1 LENSTQARP
10 EDKKN
15 VGGDMKHSLKMIL
28 VVFGLFVFIGPASA
42 EGNLASRPTGL
53 ELTLNPD
60 LSMSNYEYE
69 LETGK
74 YYRWDIT
81 SNGGDE
87 FLLLAP
93 ELWRNSW
100 INQVAIGEMEV
111 KPMGLYGLEFDDEG
125 QIRIWFVPIRPG
137 NYEFYIDGHKERG
150 MVGTFIVR

>member
-1 LENSTQARP
+1 MQARA

-15 VGGDMKHSLKMIL
+15 VGGDMKYSLKMIL
-28 VVFGLFVFIGPASA
+28 AVFGLFVFIGPASA

>member
-1 LENSTQARP
+1 MNFGR
-10 EDKKN
+10 N
-15 VGGDMKHSLKMIL
+15 FIL
-28 VVFGLFVFIGPASA
+28 AAIAAFVFAGPASA

-60 LSMSNYEYE
+60 LSMSNHEYE
-69 LETGK
+69 LETGQ

-93 ELWRNSW
+93 DLWRNSW
-100 INQVAIGEMEV
+100 INQVKIGEMEV

-125 QIRIWFVPIRPG
+125 EIRIWFVPIRPG
-137 NYEFYIDGHKERG
+137 NYEFFIDGQKERG

>member
-1 LENSTQARP
+1 M
-10 EDKKN
+10 KKFAQ
-15 VGGDMKHSLKMIL
+15 M
-28 VVFGLFVFIGPASA
+28 VVAGLALFLFAGPVLA

-60 LSMSNYEYE
+60 LSMSNHEYE

-100 INQVAIGEMEV
+100 INQIAIGEMEV
-111 KPMGLYGLEFDDEG
+111 NPMGLYGLEFDDEG
-125 QIRIWFVPIRPG
+125 LIRIWFVPIRPG
-137 NYEFYIDGHKERG
+137 NYEFYIDGHKQRG

>member
-1 LENSTQARP
+1 MQARP

>member
-1 LENSTQARP
+1 MLRKFSP
-10 EDKKN
+10 K
-15 VGGDMKHSLKMIL
+15 IL
-28 VVFGLFVFIGPASA
+28 LVAIAALLIASPAIA

-60 LSMSNYEYE
+60 LSMSNHEYE

-100 INQVAIGEMEV
+100 INQIAIGEMEV

-137 NYEFYIDGHKERG
+137 NYEFYIDGQKTRG

>member
-1 LENSTQARP
+1 MFL
-10 EDKKN
+10 
-15 VGGDMKHSLKMIL
+15 MICMSSGSA
-28 VVFGLFVFIGPASA
+28 VA

-53 ELTLNPD
+53 ELTLRAD

-81 SNGGDE
+81 HMGGEE

-93 ELWRNSW
+93 DLWRNSW
-100 INQVAIGEMEV
+100 INQVKIGEMEV
-111 KPMGLYGLEFDDEG
+111 KPFGLYGLEFDDEG

-137 NYEFYIDGHKERG
+137 NYEFWMDGHKQRG
-150 MVGTFIVR
+150 MVGTFVVR

>member
-1 LENSTQARP
+1 
-10 EDKKN
+10 
-15 VGGDMKHSLKMIL
+15 MKHSLKMI
-28 VVFGLFVFIGPASA
+28 VAVFGLFVFAGPASA

-53 ELTLNPD
+53 ELTLFPD

-81 SNGGDE
+81 SMGGDE

-137 NYEFYIDGHKERG
+137 NYEFYIDGHKQRG